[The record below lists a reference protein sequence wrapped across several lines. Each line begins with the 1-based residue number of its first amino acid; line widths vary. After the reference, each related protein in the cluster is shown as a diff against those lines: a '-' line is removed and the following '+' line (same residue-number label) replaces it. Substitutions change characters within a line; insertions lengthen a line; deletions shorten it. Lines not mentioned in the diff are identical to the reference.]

1 LASGGEGQ
9 AVAPGASL
17 GHEEVAGPDLAGVHG
32 DAGYVYVRPV
42 QRLGEGAGQV
52 GEKDEGL
59 ETGTEKV

>member
-1 LASGGEGQ
+1 
-9 AVAPGASL
+9 
-17 GHEEVAGPDLAGVHG
+17 
-32 DAGYVYVRPV
+32 V